1 MVLPNMLILW
11 IVMEVSLAIVMK
23 LLPTEK
29 YPVKP
34 LVMELGYSVDV
45 GVMLKPG

>member
-11 IVMEVSLAIVMK
+11 IVTEVSLAIVVK

-45 GVMLKPG
+45 GGMLKPG